1 MKSNCEKGVFMID
14 MNLIDLITDNH
25 NTPFWEISYHWHRT
39 YQAKGMQYQHFVGEI
54 TTT

>member
-25 NTPFWEISYHWHRT
+25 NTPFW
-39 YQAKGMQYQHFVGEI
+39 
-54 TTT
+54 